1 MGEDAYGRNKYMWTL
16 QQRRIV
22 AQAFIAGC
30 RYHKAHWHLKQ
41 DTLGGMDERL
51 IDVHLDH
58 CRNVFEESK
67 GCENQ
72 HPYVSLQREAER
84 QTTAAPA
91 AATART
97 NNSSNRMSV
106 DPSRN
111 SSNRMSVQAVAAV
124 KEEGPDYPCWNCGRA
139 GHYRRQCRKPF
150 VPGGYKAQE
159 QEGRLQGRGPPPP
172 PRQERTREED
182 WPRQVQQVTAAPT
195 PTGAGVAPSLPWTA
209 QRVGVCTM
217 PGSTVSIGINNIGNN
232 VLLNLDVG
240 PGERDINSVAG
251 VAVCYETG
259 QMTTYPLIIS

>member
-1 MGEDAYGRNKYMWTL
+1 MWAL

-41 DTLGGMDERL
+41 DTLEGMDERL

-84 QTTAAPA
+84 QTPTA
-91 AATART
+91 TVRT

-111 SSNRMSVQAVAAV
+111 SSNKMSVQAVNRPGKRPGTPNAGAV
-124 KEEGPDYPCWNCGRA
+124 VTTDMSSQ
-139 GHYRRQCRKPF
+139 H
-150 VPGGYKAQE
+150 AQSN
-159 QEGRLQGRGPPPP
+159 LQGPGPKDPMDLGAASRVGDR
-172 PRQERTREED
+172 PR
-182 WPRQVQQVTAAPT
+182 PRDKGGPKKR
-195 PTGAGVAPSLPWTA
+195 TA
-209 QRVGVCTM
+209 QDKYNKWLQL
-217 PGSTVSIGINNIGNN
+217 PS
-232 VLLNLDVG
+232 
-240 PGERDINSVAG
+240 P
-251 VAVCYETG
+251 
-259 QMTTYPLIIS
+259 Q

>member
-1 MGEDAYGRNKYMWTL
+1 MWTL
-16 QQRRIV
+16 PQRRIV

-41 DTLGGMDERL
+41 DTLEGMDERL

-67 GCENQ
+67 GCKNQ

-97 NNSSNRMSV
+97 HNSSNRMSV

-111 SSNRMSVQAVAAV
+111 SSNRMSVQAVAGV
-124 KEEGPDYPCWNCGRA
+124 KEEKPDYSCYNCGQA
-139 GHYRRQCRKPF
+139 GHISRWCRNPF
-150 VPGGYKAQE
+150 VPGKGQRQE
-159 QEGRLQGRGPPPP
+159 GPRGRLQSRGPPPP
-172 PRQERTREED
+172 PRQERHREED
-182 WPRQVQQVTAAPT
+182 RPRQVQQVAAAPT
-195 PTGAGVAPSLPWTA
+195 PTGAGAAPSHHWND

-217 PGSTVSIGINNIGNN
+217 PRSTVYSGINNIGNN
-232 VLLNLDVG
+232 LLLNLDVG
-240 PGERDINSVAG
+240 PGKGNINSIAG
-251 VAVCYETG
+251 VAVCYDTG
-259 QMTTYPLIIS
+259 QMTT